1 MSASAVLKLQKVGFT
16 AEQVEA
22 LADFMDT
29 QAASKADLGEGVHG
43 LKSQIEEVEHKLTSK
58 IEAVEHQLSSR
69 IEAVE
74 HRLELEIGSVRSE
87 MSLMRADA
95 RQMEQRLIIKLGG
108 MMVVMVGVVVAIVKL
123 LPGGHP

>member
-1 MSASAVLKLQKVGFT
+1 MSAGAVLKLQKVGFT

-29 QAASKADLGEGVHG
+29 QAASKADLGEAAHG
-43 LKSQIEEVEHKLTSK
+43 LKSQ

-69 IEAVE
+69 METLE
-74 HRLELEIGSVRSE
+74 HRLEMEVGSVRSE